1 MNDENHRP
9 VWRKM
14 TFINRADN
22 MFAHAAV
29 GEISH
34 VLGMEERVIPV
45 VSFGHGNGHR
55 LLRLNADLYVS
66 TVRSRPVNTA
76 GVLVARSHRAVSF
89 TARNPC
95 DVFCRLT

>member
-34 VLGMEERVIPV
+34 VLRMERVIPV

-76 GVLVARSHRAVSF
+76 GVVVGRIQLGSF
-89 TARNPC
+89 VTGTNP
-95 DVFCRLT
+95 VEGFLLRQ